1 MAGPHWSASSREIR
15 GWRLDRLPGL
25 RATFTSRAEASF
37 VVSFPNLIRVLGASG
52 CARLRQ
58 RPYGALVAAT
68 GAIIVFV
75 VAIAMVLQTASR
87 ILTEDPVKNFRVA
100 SHAYVEC
107 SRSAAAQLASK
118 PEIPEL
124 IAIAALKQCAGE
136 AERSRELA
144 IPIAGEVGSLHIMLE
159 VDDLLR
165 ENARTIV
172 VAIREQAGQFQ
183 DDSQSALP
191 AGTDERRKCRQKLGT
206 PAMALLATIAP

>member
-1 MAGPHWSASSREIR
+1 
-15 GWRLDRLPGL
+15 
-25 RATFTSRAEASF
+25 
-37 VVSFPNLIRVLGASG
+37 VLVASG
-52 CARLRQ
+52 CARLRE

-68 GAIIVFV
+68 GSIFVFV
-75 VAIAMVLQTASR
+75 VAIVMLLQTTSR
-87 ILTEDPVKNFRVA
+87 ILTEDPVKNFRLA

-124 IAIAALKQCAGE
+124 IAIAALKRCAGE

-144 IPIAGEVGSLHIMLE
+144 VPIAGEVGSLHIMLE
-159 VDDLLR
+159 VNDLLR

-191 AGTDERRKCRQKLGT
+191 AGSDERWKCRQKSGMPT
-206 PAMALLATIAP
+206 MALLAAISPSPNVARSVSTSGQGGS